1 MLKQE
6 NNFAFIDGTNLHK
19 GVSELGW
26 QLDYNKQG
34 ETKGNCDAEMVL
46 QTVSDMYENNYEK
59 AVIVTGDGDFA
70 CLASFLSGKNRLKAV
85 ISPNYKKASVL
96 LKKAVF
102 GKIFFLDRFKER
114 LKYRKNNEK
123 APL

>member
-59 AVIVTGDGDFA
+59 AV
-70 CLASFLSGKNRLKAV
+70 
-85 ISPNYKKASVL
+85 
-96 LKKAVF
+96 F